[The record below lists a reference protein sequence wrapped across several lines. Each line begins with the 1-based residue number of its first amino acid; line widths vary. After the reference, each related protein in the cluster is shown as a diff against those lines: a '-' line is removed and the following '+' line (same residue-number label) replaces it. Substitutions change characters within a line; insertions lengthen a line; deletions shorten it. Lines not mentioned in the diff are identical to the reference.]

1 MLFHCILLAFCSTLD
16 SLGIGIT
23 YGLKNTHI
31 LFGAKI
37 ILFISSFLVTLLSL
51 FLGDCLA
58 YFLPS
63 SITDMLGSIVLIFIG
78 RIYDFFLF

>member
-1 MLFHCILLAFCSTLD
+1 MIFHCIILAFCSTLD

-31 LFGAKI
+31 LFNAKI
-37 ILFISSFLVTLLSL
+37 ILFICSFLVTLLSL
-51 FLGDCLA
+51 FLGDLLS
-58 YFLPS
+58 YFFYD
-63 SITDMLGSIVLIFIG
+63 SITDILGCIVLILIG

>member
-31 LFGAKI
+31 LFHAKI
-37 ILFISSFLVTLLSL
+37 ILFICSFFVTLLAL
-51 FLGDCLA
+51 FLGDLLS
-58 YFLPS
+58 YFFPNN
-63 SITDMLGSIVLIFIG
+63 ITDILGCIVLILIG
-78 RIYDFFLF
+78 RIYGFFFF